1 MREVFAAAGVI
12 PVLVF
17 DDADHAVPTAE
28 ALIKG
33 GLDVLEVTL
42 RTNASWSALSNIIDS
57 VPEASVGVGTV
68 LTTDQMKQAKEVGA
82 AFAVSPG
89 FDPTLVACAV
99 DLDLFYMPGVATASE
114 VMQAY
119 AMELRCLKFFPA
131 ETMGGTATLS
141 NFISPFGGIEFC
153 PTGGIHES
161 NLVKYLSLPNVFC
174 VGGTWVA
181 TKEDMNARNWQAI
194 TARAKSAKSTAQTI
208 YEGHRR

>member
-119 AMELRCLKFFPA
+119 AMELRCLKFW
-131 ETMGGTATLS
+131 G
-141 NFISPFGGIEFC
+141 C
-153 PTGGIHES
+153 PRS
-161 NLVKYLSLPNVFC
+161 LSLVCQFDPFFELSQALLGRSFVETPFALFEEQMEVVF
-174 VGGTWVA
+174 G
-181 TKEDMNARNWQAI
+181 NAVEF
-194 TARAKSAKSTAQTI
+194 S
-208 YEGHRR
+208 

>member
-1 MREVFAAAGVI
+1 MIELSELGNGAM
-12 PVLVF
+12 
-17 DDADHAVPTAE
+17 
-28 ALIKG
+28 
-33 GLDVLEVTL
+33 
-42 RTNASWSALSNIIDS
+42 ALSYGGDTLNTLVYVSRLGISADYVTALGQDYYS
-57 VPEASVGVGTV
+57 DWMPEASVGVGTV